1 MQEWL
6 VEHVF
11 DLRAPFRQF
20 LHAVAQLLQ
29 RRYEAHLPRAPGFI
43 PFEDAGI
50 LEHMREDFA
59 DSIFYDGLDVV
70 FRKLRMC
77 LRKPFCPDGMG
88 GSELVLPEFFEGG
101 TL

>member
-1 MQEWL
+1 MTRHRMQECL
-6 VEHVF
+6 VEHLF
-11 DLRAPFRQF
+11 NLRALCRQF

-43 PFEDAGI
+43 PFEDAGV

-59 DSIFYDGLDVV
+59 DSIFHDGLDAV
-70 FRKLRMC
+70 FRKLRMR

-88 GSELVLPEFFEGG
+88 
-101 TL
+101 